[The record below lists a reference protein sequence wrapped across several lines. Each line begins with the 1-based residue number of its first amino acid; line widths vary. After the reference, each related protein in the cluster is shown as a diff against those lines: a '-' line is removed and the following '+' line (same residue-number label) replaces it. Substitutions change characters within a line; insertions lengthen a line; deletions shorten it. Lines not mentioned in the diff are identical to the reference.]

1 MMKILA
7 SDDTHKIKINLT
19 AYRAVEG
26 GKLDKLT
33 SHYAK
38 VFLNIYVVIKKSM
51 QLINCITQLVYVCAC
66 TCVCVSVA

>member
-7 SDDTHKIKINLT
+7 SDDTHKIKINLR

-38 VFLNIYVVIKKSM
+38 VFLNVYVVIKNQCS
-51 QLINCITQLVYVCAC
+51 
-66 TCVCVSVA
+66 